1 MATQANNWKIEATLR
16 NARIDARLSALGLNM
31 AAEFVPASTF
41 KDDEWKRGAINF
53 NATITARGTVIYRG
67 PYAYSVGNLPNY
79 SHHWATKLCGA
90 PILAAALERGVW
102 PADGLKSFDGGRT
115 PSHKTMKVP
124 APSLRDVLYSLLN
137 DASAIDLPDFET
149 WASEYGYDA
158 DSRSAEATYRACLDT
173 GLKLR
178 AALGNSVLAE
188 LRELFQD
195 Y

>member
-1 MATQANNWKIEATLR
+1 MNEQNAT
-16 NARIDARLSALGLNM
+16 IDARLSALGLAM

-41 KDDEWKRGAINF
+41 KDDEWKRGAVNF
-53 NATITARGTVIYRG
+53 NITIYRDTGNAGRVVPLYSG
-67 PYAYSVGNLPNY
+67 PYAYGVGNLPNY
-79 SHHWATKLCGA
+79 SQHYATKLCGE
-90 PILAAALERGVW
+90 PILTAALERGVW
-102 PADGLKSFDGGRT
+102 PVDGLKGFDGGRT

-178 AALGNSVLAE
+178 AALGDSVLAE